1 MAGIKISE
9 LPATTIIL
17 EDDQL
22 ILSRGDST
30 RRVPG
35 GQFLTKVQTAQLS
48 ASIES
53 LTLSTVSSISSLS
66 AETFTAIYSLSSTA
80 FTAISSLSAEV
91 SNKKRWADFMS

>member
-35 GQFLTKVQTAQLS
+35 GQFLTKTQMVQLS
-48 ASIES
+48 TSIES
-53 LTLSTVSSISSLS
+53 LTLSTFASISSLS
-66 AETFTAIYSLSSTA
+66 AEFFMAIDSLSA
-80 FTAISSLSAEV
+80 DVFTEISSLSAEV
-91 SNKKRWADFMS
+91 SNKKRWADFMN